1 MKIRSRV
8 ISALVVVASL
18 TAIGGQS
25 SIARDSAAD
34 IGEFNFA
41 GDAVVL
47 SLVKEA
53 MHPMVV
59 VDFGDGGQH
68 NFIVDT
74 GAGVN
79 VIDISIA
86 ESQGYEVVGET
97 EIGAPGGPQIPATI
111 VKVPLV
117 HVGDATIVDA
127 EFVTMD
133 VNAFSGGMTQG
144 VLGVGMFHEYLTAF
158 DLIAGQ
164 ITISRESLS
173 AGHPGVLSYN
183 AEDGQVQIEIDV
195 AGTRVATHIDT
206 GSMGGFTLPAELMA
220 SLPLKEAPVSGAKA
234 RLVGGERDI
243 QMAQLDGKIR
253 FAGLDYE
260 HQNIAFMS
268 PSSGHGNIGGR
279 ILGELV
285 VSIDQKNHLV
295 DFQKSASDAVVANA
309 RKPRR
314 LGVQFRGM
322 PGGSVLTIGRVDP
335 DSLGEK
341 AGLLAGDVLLT
352 LNDKPTEQ
360 YGMSDLRTLFGSS
373 EPLRFEI
380 ERDGVSKTIE
390 IP

>member
-1 MKIRSRV
+1 MKITSRE
-8 ISALVVVASL
+8 ISALVVVSL
-18 TAIGGQS
+18 MAIGGQS

-59 VDFGDGGQH
+59 VDFGAGGQH
-68 NFIVDT
+68 SFIVDT

-79 VIDISIA
+79 VIDTSIA

-97 EIGAPGGPQIPATI
+97 EIGAPGGPQIPANI

-117 HVGDATIVDA
+117 RVGDATIVDA

-133 VNAFSGGMTQG
+133 VNAFSGGITQG
-144 VLGVGMFHEYLTAF
+144 VLGVGLFHDYLVAF
-158 DLIAGQ
+158 DLGGGQ
-164 ITISRESLS
+164 IKISQDSLS
-173 AGHPGVLSYN
+173 AGEPGVVPYN
-183 AEDGQVQIEIDV
+183 GEDGQVQIEIDV
-195 AGTRVATHIDT
+195 AGTQVATHIDT
-206 GSMGGFTLPAELMA
+206 GSMGGLMLPGEMME
-220 SLPLKEAPVSGAKA
+220 SLPLTDAPTSGGKA
-234 RLVGGERDI
+234 RLVGGQRDI
-243 QMAQLDGKIR
+243 KHAQLDGSIL
-253 FAGLDYE
+253 FAGHEFENPDV
-260 HQNIAFMS
+260 AFMT

-279 ILGELV
+279 ILDQLV
-285 VSIDQKNHLV
+285 VSVDQKNHLIA
-295 DFQKSASDAVVANA
+295 FQKSGREVVAANDK
-309 RKPRR
+309 KPRR

-322 PGGSVLTIGRVDP
+322 PGGSELTIGRVDP
-335 DSLGEK
+335 GSLGEK
-341 AGLLAGDVLLT
+341 AGFLAGDVLLT

-360 YGMSDLRTLFGSS
+360 YGMSDLRTLFGSA
-373 EPLRFEI
+373 EPLKFDV

>member
-1 MKIRSRV
+1 M
-8 ISALVVVASL
+8 ISALLAVVIL
-18 TAIGGQS
+18 TAIGGQG
-25 SIARDSAAD
+25 SIARESAAD
-34 IGEFNFA
+34 IGEFKFA

-53 MHPMVV
+53 MHPMVA
-59 VDFGDGGQH
+59 VDFGDGGQYD
-68 NFIVDT
+68 FIVDT

-86 ESQGYEVVGET
+86 ESQGYEIVGET

-117 HVGDATIVDA
+117 HVGDATIADA

-144 VLGVGMFHEYLTAF
+144 VLGVGLFHDYLTVF
-158 DLIAGQ
+158 DLGAGQ
-164 ITISRESLS
+164 ITISRDSLS
-173 AGHPGVLSYN
+173 ADDPGVVPYN
-183 AEDGQVQIEIDV
+183 AEDGQVQIAIDV
-195 AGTRVATHIDT
+195 AGTQVATHIDT
-206 GSMGGFTLPAELMA
+206 GSMGGLMLPGEMME
-220 SLPLKEAPVSGAKA
+220 SLPLTDAPTSGGKA
-234 RLVGGERDI
+234 RLVGGQRDI
-243 QMAQLDGKIR
+243 KHAQLDGSIL
-253 FAGLDYE
+253 FAGHEFENPDV
-260 HQNIAFMS
+260 AFMT

-279 ILGELV
+279 ILDQFV
-285 VSIDQKNHLV
+285 VSIDQKNHLIA
-295 DFQKSASDAVVANA
+295 FQKSASGAVAAND
-309 RKPRR
+309 KEPRR

-322 PGGSVLTIGRVDP
+322 PGGSVLTIGLVAP
-335 DSLGEK
+335 GSLGEK
-341 AGLLAGDVLLT
+341 AGMLAGDVLLA

-373 EPLRFEI
+373 EPLKFDI

>member
-8 ISALVVVASL
+8 ISALVVVSL

-117 HVGDATIVDA
+117 HLGNATIVDA

-133 VNAFSGGMTQG
+133 VNKFSRGMTQG
-144 VLGVGMFHEYLTAF
+144 VLGVGMFHEYLVAF
-158 DLIAGQ
+158 DLGGGQ
-164 ITISRESLS
+164 ITISQDGLS
-173 AGHPGVLSYN
+173 AGEPGVVPYN
-183 AEDGQVQIEIDV
+183 GEDAQIEIDV
-195 AGTRVATHIDT
+195 VVAGTQVATHIDT
-206 GSMGGFTLPAELMA
+206 GAMAGFTLPAELME
-220 SLPLKEAPVSGAKA
+220 SLPLTDAPTSAGKA
-234 RLVGGERDI
+234 RLVGGQRDI
-243 QMAQLDGKIR
+243 KHAQLNGSIL
-253 FAGLDYE
+253 FAGHE
-260 HQNIAFMS
+260 FENPNVAFMT

-279 ILGELV
+279 ILDQFV
-285 VSIDQKNHLV
+285 VSVDQKNHLIA
-295 DFQKSASDAVVANA
+295 FRKSGGDAVAASDN
-309 RKPRR
+309 KPRR

-322 PGGSVLTIGRVDP
+322 PGGSVLTIGRVDQG
-335 DSLGEK
+335 SLGEE
-341 AGLLAGDVLLT
+341 AGFLAGDVLLT

-360 YGMSDLRTLFGSS
+360 YGMSDLRTLFSS
-373 EPLRFEI
+373 AEPLKFDI
-380 ERDGVSKTIE
+380 ERDGVSKTIQ

>member
-1 MKIRSRV
+1 
-8 ISALVVVASL
+8 
-18 TAIGGQS
+18 
-25 SIARDSAAD
+25 
-34 IGEFNFA
+34 
-41 GDAVVL
+41 
-47 SLVKEA
+47 
-53 MHPMVV
+53 
-59 VDFGDGGQH
+59 
-68 NFIVDT
+68 
-74 GAGVN
+74 
-79 VIDISIA
+79 
-86 ESQGYEVVGET
+86 
-97 EIGAPGGPQIPATI
+97 
-111 VKVPLV
+111 
-117 HVGDATIVDA
+117 VGDATIVDA

-158 DLIAGQ
+158 DLTAGQ

-220 SLPLKEAPVSGAKA
+220 SLPLNEAPVSGAKA

-243 QMAQLDGKIR
+243 QMAQLDGNIQ

-260 HQNIAFMS
+260 NQNIAFMS

-285 VSIDQKNHLV
+285 LSIDQRNHLIA
-295 DFQKSASDAVVANA
+295 FQKSDSDAVAANDK
-309 RKPRR
+309 KPRR
-314 LGVQFRGM
+314 LGVRFRGM

-335 DSLGEK
+335 GSLGEK
-341 AGLLAGDVLLT
+341 AGFLAGDVLLT

-373 EPLRFEI
+373 EPLKFDI
-380 ERDGVSKTIE
+380 ERDGDSKTIE

>member
-8 ISALVVVASL
+8 ISALLAVASL

-25 SIARDSAAD
+25 SFARDSAAD

-47 SLVKEA
+47 SLVKES

-68 NFIVDT
+68 DFIVDT

-158 DLIAGQ
+158 DLTAGQ
-164 ITISRESLS
+164 ITISQGSLS
-173 AGHPGVLSYN
+173 AGEPGVVPYN
-183 AEDGQVQIEIDV
+183 AEDAQIEIDV
-195 AGTRVATHIDT
+195 DVVGTRVATHIDT

-243 QMAQLDGKIR
+243 QMAQLDGNIQ

-260 HQNIAFMS
+260 NQNIAFMS

-285 VSIDQKNHLV
+285 VSIDQRNHLIA
-295 DFQKSASDAVVANA
+295 FQKSASDAVAANDK
-309 RKPRR
+309 KPRR
-314 LGVQFRGM
+314 LGVRFRGM

-335 DSLGEK
+335 GSLGEK
-341 AGLLAGDVLLT
+341 AGFLAGDVLLT

-360 YGMSDLRTLFGSS
+360 YCMSDLRTLFGSS
-373 EPLRFEI
+373 GPLQFDI